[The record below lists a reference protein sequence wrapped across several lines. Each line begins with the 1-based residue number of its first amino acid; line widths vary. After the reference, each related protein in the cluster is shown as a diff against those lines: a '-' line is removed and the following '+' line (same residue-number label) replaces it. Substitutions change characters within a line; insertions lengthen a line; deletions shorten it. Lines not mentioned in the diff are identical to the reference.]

1 MVQSFQRRGLMLV
14 LSSPSGAGKSSIA
27 AALLKA
33 DPNLVLSVSATTR
46 QPRPGESDG
55 VHYYFVDVPKFEAMR
70 AQNAF
75 LENARVFDNYYGT
88 PREHVEKQ
96 LSAAKDVLFDIDWQ
110 GTHQLRENARDDLV
124 SIFILPPSMQELERR
139 LRGRGQDSEEVVQ
152 KRMARAADEMS
163 HWSEYDYVLVNRDI
177 NDTIAQVQS
186 ILQTER
192 MKRTRLIGLG
202 DFVKSL

>member
-27 AALLKA
+27 AALLKS

-46 QPRPGESDG
+46 QSRPGERDG
-55 VHYYFVDVPKFEAMR
+55 VHYYFVDVPKFEDMR
-70 AQNAF
+70 AKGAF
-75 LENARVFDNYYGT
+75 LESARVFDNYYGT

-96 LSAAKDVLFDIDWQ
+96 LNASKDVLFDIDWQ
-110 GTHQLRENARDDLV
+110 GTRQLRENARNDLV

-139 LRGRGQDSEEVVQ
+139 LRSRGQDSEEVVQ

-177 NDTIAQVQS
+177 EQTIAQVQS
-186 ILQTER
+186 ILYAER
-192 MKRTRLIGLG
+192 LKRTRLIGLG
-202 DFVKSL
+202 DFVKNL

>member
-1 MVQSFQRRGLMLV
+1 MLV

-27 AALLKA
+27 AALLKS

-46 QPRPGESDG
+46 QSRPGERDG
-55 VHYYFVDVPKFEAMR
+55 VHYYFVDVPKFEDMR
-70 AQNAF
+70 AKGAF
-75 LENARVFDNYYGT
+75 LESARVFDNYYGT

-96 LSAAKDVLFDIDWQ
+96 LNASKDVLFDIDWQ
-110 GTHQLRENARDDLV
+110 GTRQLRENARNDLV

-139 LRGRGQDSEEVVQ
+139 LRSRGQDSEEVVQ

-177 NDTIAQVQS
+177 EQTIAQVQS
-186 ILQTER
+186 ILYAER
-192 MKRTRLIGLG
+192 LKRTRLIGLG
-202 DFVKSL
+202 DFVKNL